1 MEENTPRIDRQRSIL
16 LVMDYQA
23 AIVSSL
29 PEAVVTRM
37 SRIIDEARRAGMQ
50 VGYIRVALTEG
61 EHADVPEANKSFSS
75 LGAGWIMSDDAA
87 ATSIH
92 SSVAPQPGDIVVR
105 KTRTGA
111 FSTTDLDKQLRAL
124 GIDTVV
130 LAGVS
135 TSGVVLST
143 VRDAADRDYRIYV
156 IEDACADR
164 DPEVHEVLMRKVFPR
179 QAWVVQSTDLSEL
192 LEIR

>member
-1 MEENTPRIDRQRSIL
+1 MEENTPRLNPLSSIL
-16 LVMDYQA
+16 LVLDYQA
-23 AIVSSL
+23 GIVSSL
-29 PEAVVTRM
+29 PEAFVTRM

-50 VGYIRVALTEG
+50 VGYVRVALTEA
-61 EHADVPEANKSFSS
+61 EHAEVPETNKSFSS
-75 LGAGWIMSDDAA
+75 LGAGWITSDDAPGTA
-87 ATSIH
+87 IH
-92 SSVAPQPGDIVVR
+92 SSVAPRPGDMVVR
-105 KTRTGA
+105 KTRVGA

-124 GIDTVV
+124 GIDTVL

-164 DPEVHEVLMRKVFPR
+164 DPEVHDVLMRKVFPR
-179 QAWVVQSTDLSEL
+179 QAWVVQSAELSQL
-192 LEIR
+192 LETQ